1 MELSSS
7 LVLVLV
13 LAVLMLVK
21 WKRKASGLS
30 LPPGPLALPL
40 VGNLPIMDKSA
51 PFKSFMKWS
60 KTYGPV
66 MTVHIGLQRTVV
78 LVGYDTVKEALV
90 DQADDFKGRAP
101 VPLLNRVLRGYGLAI
116 SNGDRWQQLRR
127 FTLTTLRDFGM
138 GRKQMEQW
146 IQEESRHLL
155 NSFDET
161 KSTPVDPTF
170 FMSRAVS
177 NVICSLVFGQ
187 RFDYEDKNFLHL
199 LQIIS
204 RLVRFGSSPWGQ
216 MYNIFPKLMEFL
228 SGRHHA
234 MFREVEDIKAFIMTK
249 IKEHEQNVDFSD
261 PKDFIDCFL
270 IRLIEEKHNPDTE
283 FHKDNMLGTV
293 LNLFVAGTET
303 TSTTIRYALM
313 LLIKYP
319 HIQEQMQREIDRVI
333 GQNRI
338 PNMDDRKSL
347 PFTDAVIHE
356 VQRYMDIVPLNF
368 PHYATHDISFRGY
381 VIPKVTM
388 NTYNGQL
395 LLSWKYFPMISSWYV
410 VLNLDILCNFGWILF
425 PQDTVILPMLHSVLR
440 DEGQWETPWTF
451 NPEHFLDANGNF
463 KKNPAFFA
471 FSAGKRS
478 CVGESLA
485 RMELF
490 LFIVSLLQKFSFSSP
505 KGPDGIDPS
514 PELSSFGNMPRFYDL
529 IASPR

>member
-13 LAVLMLVK
+13 LAVLMLVW
-21 WKRKASGLS
+21 WKGKASGFY

-40 VGNLPIMDKSA
+40 IGNLLIMDKRA
-51 PFKSFMKWS
+51 PFKSFMQWS

-66 MTVHIGLQRTVV
+66 MTVYLGPQRMVV
-78 LVGYDTVKEALV
+78 LVGYDAVKEALV
-90 DQADDFKGRAP
+90 DQAEDFSSRAP
-101 VPLLNRVLRGYGLAI
+101 IPFPNRVVKGYGTSNLSFSLHYMFAGLLI
-116 SNGDRWQQLRR
+116 SNGDRWRQLRR

-138 GRKQMEQW
+138 GRKRMERW

-155 NSFDET
+155 KSFEET
-161 KSTPVDPTF
+161 KSTPVDPIF
-170 FMSRAVS
+170 FLSRAVS

-187 RFDYEDKNFLHL
+187 RFDYEDKNFLGL
-199 LQIIS
+199 LQILS
-204 RLVRFGSSPWGQ
+204 RLLRFGSSPWGQ
-216 MYNIFPKLMEFL
+216 LYNIFPRLMEHL
-228 SGRHHA
+228 SWSHHTIL
-234 MFREVEDIKAFIMTK
+234 RKIDDIHTFILNK
-249 IKEHEQNVDFSD
+249 VKEHEQNLDFHD

-270 IRLIEEKHNPDTE
+270 IRLTQEKNNPDTE
-283 FHKDNMLGTV
+283 FHKNNLMATA
-293 LNLFVAGTET
+293 LNLFIAGTET
-303 TSTTIRYALM
+303 TSTTLRYALM
-313 LLIKYP
+313 LLIKHP

-333 GQNRI
+333 GQNRF
-338 PNMDDRKSL
+338 PTMDDRKSL

-356 VQRYMDIVPLNF
+356 VQRYLDIVPLNV
-368 PHYATHDISFRGY
+368 PHYAMKDITFRGY
-381 VIPKVTM
+381 VIPK
-388 NTYNGQL
+388 G
-395 LLSWKYFPMISSWYV
+395 
-410 VLNLDILCNFGWILF
+410 
-425 PQDTVILPMLHSVLR
+425 TVIIPMLHSVLR

-463 KKNPAFFA
+463 KKNPAFLP

-505 KGPDGIDPS
+505 KGPDGVDTS
-514 PELSSFGNMPRFYDL
+514 PELSSFANMPRLYQL

>member
-1 MELSSS
+1 MELFGS

-13 LAVLMLVK
+13 LAVLVLVK
-21 WKRKASGLS
+21 WKRKGS

-40 VGNLPIMDKSA
+40 MGNLPIMDKRA

-66 MTVHIGLQRTVV
+66 MTVYLGPQRVVV

-90 DQADDFKGRAP
+90 DQADDFKDRAP
-101 VPLLNRVLRGYGLAI
+101 IPFLHTILRGYGLTI
-116 SNGDRWQQLRR
+116 SNGDRWLQLRR

-138 GRKQMEQW
+138 GRKRMEQW
-146 IQEESRHLL
+146 IQDEKLHLL
-155 NSFDET
+155 NSFEET

-170 FMSRAVS
+170 FLSRAVS

-187 RFDYEDKNFLHL
+187 RFDYDDKSFLHL

-204 RLVRFGSSPWGQ
+204 RLVRFVSSPWGQ
-216 MYNIFPKLMEFL
+216 LYNIFPKLMQL
-228 SGRHHA
+228 LPGSHHT
-234 MFREVEDIKAFIMTK
+234 MFREVDDIKAFIMTK
-249 IKEHEQNVDFSD
+249 IKEHEQNLDFSD

-270 IRLIEEKHNPDTE
+270 IRLKQEKHNPDTE
-283 FHKDNMLGTV
+283 FHKDNMWATV
-293 LNLFVAGTET
+293 INLFIAGTET

-313 LLIKYP
+313 MMIKHP
-319 HIQEQMQREIDRVI
+319 HIQEQIQREIDRVI

-338 PNMDDRKSL
+338 PTMDDRKSL

-356 VQRYMDIVPLNF
+356 VQRYLDLVPLNL
-368 PHYATHDISFRGY
+368 PHYATHDIMFRGY
-381 VIPKVTM
+381 VIPK
-388 NTYNGQL
+388 G
-395 LLSWKYFPMISSWYV
+395 
-410 VLNLDILCNFGWILF
+410 
-425 PQDTVILPMLHSVLR
+425 TVILPMLHSVLR
-440 DEGQWETPWTF
+440 EEVQWETPWTF

-463 KKNPAFFA
+463 KKNPAFIP

-505 KGPDGIDPS
+505 QGPDGIDPS
-514 PELSSFGNMPRFYDL
+514 PELSSFVNMPRFYEL

>member
-13 LAVLMLVK
+13 FAVLMLVR

-101 VPLLNRVLRGYGLAI
+101 IPLLNRVLRGYGLAI

-138 GRKQMEQW
+138 GRKRMEQW

-155 NSFDET
+155 DSFEET
-161 KSTPVDPTF
+161 KSTPVDPAF

-204 RLVRFGSSPWGQ
+204 RLLRFISSPWGQ
-216 MYNIFPKLMEFL
+216 MYNIFPKLMFL
-228 SGRHHA
+228 PGRHHA
-234 MFREVEDIKAFIMTK
+234 MLREVEDIKAFIMTK
-249 IKEHEQNVDFSD
+249 IKEHEQNLDFSD

-270 IRLIEEKHNPDTE
+270 IRLKEEKQNPDTE

-293 LNLFVAGTET
+293 INLFVAGTET

-313 LLIKYP
+313 LLIKHP

-338 PNMDDRKSL
+338 PTMDDRKSL

-356 VQRYMDIVPLNF
+356 VQRYTDIVPLNV

-381 VIPKVTM
+381 LIPK
-388 NTYNGQL
+388 N
-395 LLSWKYFPMISSWYV
+395 
-410 VLNLDILCNFGWILF
+410 
-425 PQDTVILPMLHSVLR
+425 TVILPMLHSVLR

-463 KKNPAFFA
+463 KKNPAFFP
-471 FSAGKRS
+471 FSAGKRF

-490 LFIVSLLQKFSFSSP
+490 LVIVSLLQKFSFSSP

>member
-7 LVLVLV
+7 LVLALV
-13 LAVLMLVK
+13 LAVLMLVW
-21 WKRKASGLS
+21 WKRKASGLN

-40 VGNLPIMDKSA
+40 IGNLPIMDKRA
-51 PFKSFMKWS
+51 PFKSFMQWS
-60 KTYGPV
+60 KTYGSV
-66 MTVHIGLQRTVV
+66 MTVYLGPQRMVV

-90 DQADDFKGRAP
+90 DQAEHFTGRAP
-101 VPLLNRVLRGYGLAI
+101 VPFLIKVLRGYGEINVNFCLVI
-116 SNGDRWQQLRR
+116 SNGDRWRQLKR

-138 GRKQMEQW
+138 GRKRMEQW

-155 NSFDET
+155 KSFEET
-161 KSTPVDPTF
+161 KSTPVDPAF
-170 FMSRAVS
+170 FLSRAVS

-204 RLVRFGSSPWGQ
+204 RLLRFISSPWGQ
-216 MYNIFPKLMEFL
+216 LYNIFPKLMQL
-228 SGRHHA
+228 LPGRHHA
-234 MFREVEDIKAFIMTK
+234 MFKETEDIKAFILKK
-249 IKEHEQNVDFSD
+249 IKEHEQNLDFSD
-261 PKDFIDCFL
+261 PKDFIDCFFIKL
-270 IRLIEEKHNPDTE
+270 KQEKHNPDTE

-293 LNLFVAGTET
+293 LNLFIAGTET
-303 TSTTIRYALM
+303 TSTTLRYALM
-313 LLIKYP
+313 LLIKHT

-333 GQNRI
+333 GQNRV
-338 PNMDDRKSL
+338 PTMDDRKSL

-356 VQRYMDIVPLNF
+356 VQRYLDIIPLNV

-381 VIPKVTM
+381 IIPK
-388 NTYNGQL
+388 
-395 LLSWKYFPMISSWYV
+395 
-410 VLNLDILCNFGWILF
+410 
-425 PQDTVILPMLHSVLR
+425 DTVIIPMLHSVLR
-440 DEGQWETPWTF
+440 DEEQWETPWTF
-451 NPEHFLDANGNF
+451 NPEHFLDDNGNF
-463 KKNPAFFA
+463 KKNPAFIP

-505 KGPDGIDPS
+505 KGPDGVDTS
-514 PELSSFGNMPRFYDL
+514 PEFSSFGNMPRFYDL

>member
-7 LVLVLV
+7 LVLALV
-13 LAVLMLVK
+13 LAVLMLVW
-21 WKRKASGLS
+21 WKRKASGLN

-40 VGNLPIMDKSA
+40 IGNLPIMDKRA
-51 PFKSFMKWS
+51 PFKSFMQWS
-60 KTYGPV
+60 KTYGSV
-66 MTVHIGLQRTVV
+66 MTVYLGPQRMVV

-90 DQADDFKGRAP
+90 DQAEHFTGRAP
-101 VPLLNRVLRGYGLAI
+101 VPFLIKVLRGYGLVI
-116 SNGDRWQQLRR
+116 SNGDRWRQLRR

-138 GRKQMEQW
+138 GRKRMEQW

-155 NSFDET
+155 KSFEET
-161 KSTPVDPTF
+161 KSTPVDPAF
-170 FMSRAVS
+170 FLSRAVS

-204 RLVRFGSSPWGQ
+204 RLLRFISSPWGQ
-216 MYNIFPKLMEFL
+216 LYNIFPKLMQL
-228 SGRHHA
+228 LPGRHHA
-234 MFREVEDIKAFIMTK
+234 MFKEIEDIKAFILKK
-249 IKEHEQNVDFSD
+249 IKEHEQNLDFSD
-261 PKDFIDCFL
+261 PKDFIDCFFIKL
-270 IRLIEEKHNPDTE
+270 KQEKHNPDTE

-293 LNLFVAGTET
+293 LNLFIAGTET
-303 TSTTIRYALM
+303 TSTTLRYALM
-313 LLIKYP
+313 LLIKHT
-319 HIQEQMQREIDRVI
+319 HIQEQMQKEIDRVI
-333 GQNRI
+333 GQNRV
-338 PNMDDRKSL
+338 PTMDDRKSL

-356 VQRYMDIVPLNF
+356 VQRYLDIIPLNV

-381 VIPKVTM
+381 IIPK
-388 NTYNGQL
+388 
-395 LLSWKYFPMISSWYV
+395 
-410 VLNLDILCNFGWILF
+410 
-425 PQDTVILPMLHSVLR
+425 DTVIIPMLHSVLR
-440 DEGQWETPWTF
+440 DEEQWETPWTF
-451 NPEHFLDANGNF
+451 NPEHFLDDNGNF
-463 KKNPAFFA
+463 KKNPAFIP

-505 KGPDGIDPS
+505 KGPDGVDTS